1 MPHIFRTTR
10 PRRTCTVKKADYR
23 QYKDALAADFNNRC
37 GYTDCVDYWFGGK
50 RNFQIDHLKPHSVY
64 PDKKA
69 EYSNLVY
76 CCSYVNR
83 AKSNDDSPNYIDPCD
98 VDYNTHFRRDKDG
111 IIYGVT
117 PQAKY
122 MVSKMHLSLKRYAI
136 IWYLERIEERIT
148 LLREK
153 IETRPEIKIALC
165 SILLDYYDFTKKLRC
180 EL

>member
-83 AKSNDDSPNYIDPCD
+83 AKSNDDSPN
-98 VDYNTHFRRDKDG
+98 
-111 IIYGVT
+111 
-117 PQAKY
+117 
-122 MVSKMHLSLKRYAI
+122 
-136 IWYLERIEERIT
+136 
-148 LLREK
+148 
-153 IETRPEIKIALC
+153 
-165 SILLDYYDFTKKLRC
+165 
-180 EL
+180 